1 MTEPRQTRVAGVA
14 TSARHGYDRAID
26 LVEALVPV
34 ARRLEAVVRWF
45 AFAVIAAA
53 AVITVAVVS
62 IDVPGTVW
70 TWGLVVVLLGAL
82 LIAPVIVLLFSGM
95 LREALELP
103 GQLRALPDLAPA
115 RARELAD
122 LTRLARAPR
131 EHEPPRS
138 IAKDSWSAGRLLN
151 AVRREIP
158 SVSVLLA
165 IARWPLMIA
174 VFVAALVGIVELFV
188 APAAVLAAVVLAVV

>member
-1 MTEPRQTRVAGVA
+1 VTA
-14 TSARHGYDRAID
+14 TARHGYGRVID
-26 LVEALVPV
+26 LLEGLVPL
-34 ARRLEAVVRWF
+34 ARRLERVVRWF
-45 AFAVIAAA
+45 GFAVLAAA
-53 AVITVAVVS
+53 VVITVAIMS

-70 TWGLVVVLLGAL
+70 TWGLVVVLLGLL
-82 LIAPVIVLLFSGM
+82 LIAPVIILLFSGM

-103 GQLRALPDLAPA
+103 GQLRALPDVAPT

-138 IAKDSWSAGRLLN
+138 IARDSWRAGRLLN

-165 IARWPLMIA
+165 IARWPFMIA
-174 VFVAALVGIVELFV
+174 VFVAALVGVGELLA
-188 APAAVLAAVVLAVV
+188 APPVVLIAVVLALT

>member
-1 MTEPRQTRVAGVA
+1 MSDQRPDRIASVT

-26 LVEALVPV
+26 LLERLVPL
-34 ARRLEAVVRWF
+34 ARRLELVVRWF
-45 AFAVIAAA
+45 GIAVIAAA

-70 TWGLVVVLLGAL
+70 TWGLVAVLLGLL
-82 LIAPVIVLLFSGM
+82 LIAPVFILLFSGM
-95 LREALELP
+95 LREALTLP
-103 GQLRALPDLAPA
+103 GQLRTLPDVAPA

-131 EHEPPRS
+131 DHERPRS
-138 IAKDSWSAGRLLN
+138 IARDSWRAGRLLS

-165 IARWPLMIA
+165 IARWPFMIA
-174 VFVAALVGIVELFV
+174 VFVAVLVGIGELFA
-188 APAAVLAAVVLAVV
+188 APLAVLIAVGFAVT